1 MTDEMDDEL
10 WELTFAEFDEYLG
23 TLKTREL
30 QREAARAISTMPAD
44 NNSIHKFNK
53 EAHHNS
59 HIWYK
64 AVIKHYVFEHGGMPS
79 EIGPGKDVKFVLD
92 E

>member
-1 MTDEMDDEL
+1 MDEEL
-10 WELTFAEFDEYLG
+10 WELTMAEFDVYLDE
-23 TLKTREL
+23 LSTREL
-30 QREAARAISTMPAD
+30 QREAARAVSTMPAD

-59 HIWYK
+59 HLWYK
-64 AVIKHYVFEHGGMPS
+64 AVIKHYVMEHGGMPS
-79 EIGPGKDVKFVLD
+79 EIGPGLEVSFVLD